1 MNLPRGAHALRGF
14 SFGKIPMKNILF
26 LQDFAGH
33 KAGEH
38 VMADDQVACD
48 AIACGAAVP
57 SVDAVPAP
65 APAPITPQTEA
76 K

>member
-1 MNLPRGAHALRGF
+1 M
-14 SFGKIPMKNILF
+14 PMKNIEF
-26 LQDFAGH
+26 LQDFDAY

-38 VMADDQVACD
+38 VLAPDQVACD

-57 SVDAVPAP
+57 SVQAIAEPAP
-65 APAPITPQTEA
+65 AKPASKA

>member
-1 MNLPRGAHALRGF
+1 MTQPRGARCALGF
-14 SFGKIPMKNILF
+14 FFGEFPMKNVLF
-26 LQDFAGH
+26 LQDFGPH

-38 VMADDQVACD
+38 VMAEDQVACD

-57 SVDAVPAP
+57 SVEAVPEP
-65 APAPITPQTEA
+65 APVATKAEA

>member
-1 MNLPRGAHALRGF
+1 
-14 SFGKIPMKNILF
+14 MKNVLF
-26 LQDFAGH
+26 LQDFGPH

-38 VMADDQVACD
+38 VMAEDQVACD

-57 SVDAVPAP
+57 SVEAVPVSAP
-65 APAPITPQTEA
+65 VATKAEA

>member
-1 MNLPRGAHALRGF
+1 
-14 SFGKIPMKNILF
+14 MKNVLF
-26 LQDFAGH
+26 LQDFGPH

-38 VMADDQVACD
+38 VMAEDQVACD

-57 SVDAVPAP
+57 SVEAVPVPAP
-65 APAPITPQTEA
+65 VATKAEA

>member
-1 MNLPRGAHALRGF
+1 
-14 SFGKIPMKNILF
+14 MKNVLF
-26 LQDFAGH
+26 LQDFGSH

-38 VMADDQVACD
+38 VMAEDQVACD

-57 SVDAVPAP
+57 SVEEVPEP
-65 APAPITPQTEA
+65 TPVAAKAEA

>member
-1 MNLPRGAHALRGF
+1 
-14 SFGKIPMKNILF
+14 MKNIEF
-26 LQDFAGH
+26 LQDFDAY

-38 VMADDQVACD
+38 VLAPDQVACD

-57 SVDAVPAP
+57 SVQALAEPAP
-65 APAPITPQTEA
+65 AKPASKA